1 VGGIV
6 SARAIDSELTNGVS
20 WRDRVRPW
28 VVSTIVVLA
37 LLAVVAARM
46 APTAL
51 ERCVDQGAPS
61 WNGTP
66 SELWAECSEQV
77 TP

>member
-1 VGGIV
+1 M
-6 SARAIDSELTNGVS
+6 SAIGVDSDLTNGVS

-37 LLAVVAARM
+37 LLAVVAGRM
-46 APTAL
+46 AATPL
-51 ERCVDQGAPS
+51 ERCVDDAAPS
-61 WNGTP
+61 WNGTA

>member
-1 VGGIV
+1 M
-6 SARAIDSELTNGVS
+6 S

-28 VVSTIVVLA
+28 VVSTIVAVA
-37 LLAVVAARM
+37 LLAVVAARL
-46 APTAL
+46 APTPL
-51 ERCVDQGAPS
+51 ERCVDDGVAAG